1 MTRPG
6 GARRRRALALTMG
19 DPAGIGP
26 EIILKLLHRPAG
38 LPDRA
43 LVIAGDRACMEAAA
57 RRLGVRFT
65 IPDWDPTQ
73 PLPARGAVFCQA
85 SRPSALPVP
94 APGRSGMRS
103 GRLAADAILA
113 AAALCNGG
121 LVAGMVTAPVNKEAL
136 HRAGVPFP
144 GHTEWLAHLSGSRS
158 CAMLF
163 AGERLRVVLATIH
176 VPLAEVPRRLT
187 AARIFEV
194 AALARA
200 ALVHD
205 FGIRRPRIAVAGLNP
220 HAGEHGLLGREDAR
234 VVAPAVRRARE
245 AGMDVRGP
253 VPGDIVFRRA
263 LEGEYHLV
271 VALYH
276 DQGLGP
282 VKTLEG
288 FRAVN
293 VTLGLPWVRTS
304 VDHGTAE
311 DIAGRGV
318 ASSEGLR
325 QAVKLAAQM
334 AGRR

>member
-1 MTRPG
+1 
-6 GARRRRALALTMG
+6 MG

-26 EIILKLLHRPAG
+26 EIILKLLRRPAG
-38 LPDRA
+38 MPDRP
-43 LVIAGDRACMEAAA
+43 LVVVGDRPCMEAAA
-57 RRLGVRFT
+57 TRMGGRFT
-65 IPDWDPTQ
+65 LPEWNPMHA
-73 PLPARGAVFCQA
+73 LPARGAVFCQA
-85 SRPSALPVP
+85 TKPSRRPVP
-94 APGRSGMRS
+94 APGKCGAAS
-103 GRLAADAILA
+103 GRLAADAILT

-136 HRAGVPFP
+136 RRAGVPFP
-144 GHTEWLAHLSGSRS
+144 GHTEWLAQLSGSRS

-163 AGERLRVVLATIH
+163 AGERLKVVLATIH
-176 VPLAEVPRRLT
+176 LPLAEVPKRLT
-187 AARIFEV
+187 AARIVEV
-194 AALARA
+194 TALAHA

-234 VVAPAVRRARE
+234 VVAPAVRRARS
-245 AGMDVRGP
+245 AGMEVSGP
-253 VPGDIVFRRA
+253 YPGDTVFRRA
-263 LEGEYHLV
+263 LEGEFHLV
-271 VALYH
+271 VGLYH

-282 VKTLEG
+282 IKTLEG

-325 QAVKLAAQM
+325 AAVRLAAMM